1 MPRNIEIKARVP
13 DLAMV
18 RSKAAAIAT
27 GPAAT
32 VYQKDVFFDVPRG
45 RLKVRELP
53 DGSGELI
60 AYERAD
66 HAGPKQSTYERV
78 ACPDARGLVDTLAA
92 ALPVRGHVVK
102 RREVLLVGRTRVHL
116 DEVERLGSFVE
127 LEVVMAADE
136 PTDDGVRGARAL
148 LAALGIAK
156 TDLVSGAYIDLLEA
170 AGLREREPAQ
180 QAAAEGDQKA
190 TETARDA

>member
-18 RSKAAAIAT
+18 RSKAAAIAA

-32 VYQKDVFFDVPRG
+32 VQQKDVFFDVPRG
-45 RLKVRELP
+45 RLKVREFA

-66 HAGPKQSTYERV
+66 HAGPRESTYERV
-78 ACPDARGLVDTLAA
+78 AFPDARSLVDALAA
-92 ALPVRGHVVK
+92 VLPVRGTVVK

-116 DEVERLGSFVE
+116 DQVERLGSFVE
-127 LEVVMAADE
+127 LEVVMAADD
-136 PTDDGVRGARAL
+136 PADGGVREARAL
-148 LAALGIAK
+148 LAALGISQAA
-156 TDLVSGAYIDLLEA
+156 LISGAYIDLLDAANLHEGVHTQRAA
-170 AGLREREPAQ
+170 AGGER
-180 QAAAEGDQKA
+180 KA